1 MNDKKNLELAKLAK
15 KTLNSYQLCDSCL
28 GRLFRQVK
36 KRASNKQK
44 GELIRTHLKLKQETN
59 TQDCWLCEGL
69 IGEIDHF
76 ADLISDALQEYEFD
90 TFLVGSKIDEDIL
103 QREKELRDFTK
114 SDDTEPIK
122 MEINREVGKIL
133 EKKLRKTV
141 DFEKPD
147 ITTIVD
153 TAFDV
158 VDLQIHSLFIYGRYK
173 KFERGIPQTKWP
185 CIICRGRGCKS
196 CNYTGKTY
204 ETSVEEIISKKAVEL
219 TKGTDESFHG
229 CGREDI
235 DALMLGS
242 GRPFV
247 LEIKNPKKRNVDLKL
262 LGKETNSYAKDKV
275 EISNLR
281 FSDRKEIAR
290 IKNAEFQKTYRI
302 VIEGEKHINKEK
314 LKEAAQI
321 LQGKTIKQLTPTRV
335 AHRRANKVRDR
346 KIYNCNVESV
356 AGFIARLT
364 IETQSGTYIKE
375 LISGDNGKTKPN
387 ISEMIGIPCK
397 VKELDVIDIKG
408 E

>member
-1 MNDKKNLELAKLAK
+1 MNDKTLMLAE
-15 KTLNSYQLCDSCL
+15 KTVSAYHLCDSCL
-28 GRLFRQVK
+28 GRLFRQIEK
-36 KRASNKQK
+36 GSTNKQK
-44 GELIRTHLKLKQETN
+44 GTLIRNNLKQSKKTHAK
-59 TQDCWLCEGL
+59 DCWLCEGL
-69 IGEIDHF
+69 TGEIDHF
-76 ADLISDALQEYEFD
+76 VDLISGALKEYEFD
-90 TFLVGSKIDEDIL
+90 TFLIGSKIDEDIVE
-103 QREKELRDFTK
+103 REKELWDFI
-114 SDDTEPIK
+114 SSEDFEPIK

-133 EKKLRKTV
+133 EEELGKTV

-147 ITTIVD
+147 ITVIVD

-158 VDLQIHSLFIYGRYK
+158 VNLQIRPLFIYGRYK

-185 CIICRGRGCKS
+185 CRICRGKGCSS
-196 CNYTGKTY
+196 CNYTGKMY
-204 ETSVEEIISKKAVEL
+204 ETSVEELISKKAL
-219 TKGTDESFHG
+219 KRTKGNDESFHG

-247 LEIKNPKKRNVDLKL
+247 LEIKNPKKRTIDLAIL
-262 LGKETNSYAKDKV
+262 ISEINSYTKDRV

-290 IKNAEFQKTYRI
+290 IKNAEFQKTYYI
-302 VIEGEKHINKEK
+302 VIEGEKPIKKEK
-314 LKEAAQI
+314 LKEVAQI

-335 AHRRANKVRDR
+335 AHRRANKIRER
-346 KIYNCNVESV
+346 KIYNCELESV
-356 AGFIARLT
+356 EGSIARLT

-375 LISGDNGKTKPN
+375 LVSGDSGRTTPN

-397 VKELDVIDIKG
+397 VKELDVIEIKG

>member
-1 MNDKKNLELAKLAK
+1 MNDKTLTLAE
-15 KTLNSYQLCDSCL
+15 KTVSAYHLCDSCL
-28 GRLFRQVK
+28 GRLFRQIEK
-36 KRASNKQK
+36 GSTNKQK
-44 GELIRTHLKLKQETN
+44 GTLIRNNLKQSKKTHAK
-59 TQDCWLCEGL
+59 DCWLCEGL
-69 IGEIDHF
+69 TGEIDHF
-76 ADLISDALQEYEFD
+76 VDLISDALKEYEFD
-90 TFLVGSKIDEDIL
+90 TFLIGSKIDEDIVE
-103 QREKELRDFTK
+103 REKELWDFI
-114 SDDTEPIK
+114 SSEDFEPIK

-133 EKKLRKTV
+133 EEKLGKTV

-147 ITTIVD
+147 ITVIVD

-158 VDLQIHSLFIYGRYK
+158 VNLQIRPLFIYGRYK

-185 CIICRGRGCKS
+185 CRICRGKGCSS
-196 CNYTGKTY
+196 CNYTGKMY
-204 ETSVEEIISKKAVEL
+204 ETSVEELISKKAL
-219 TKGTDESFHG
+219 KRTKGNDESFHG

-247 LEIKNPKKRNVDLKL
+247 LEIKNPKKRTIDLVIL
-262 LGKETNSYAKDKV
+262 TSEINSYTKDRV

-290 IKNAEFQKTYRI
+290 IKNAEFQKTYYI
-302 VIEGEKHINKEK
+302 VIEGEKPIKKEK
-314 LKEAAQI
+314 LKEVAQI

-335 AHRRANKVRDR
+335 AHRRANKIRER
-346 KIYNCNVESV
+346 KIYNCELESV
-356 AGFIARLT
+356 EGSIARLT

-375 LISGDNGKTKPN
+375 LVSGDSGRTTPN

-397 VKELDVIDIKG
+397 VKELDVIEIKG

>member
-1 MNDKKNLELAKLAK
+1 MNDKILTLAE
-15 KTLNSYQLCDSCL
+15 KTVSAYHLCDSCL
-28 GRLFRQVK
+28 GRLFRQIEK
-36 KRASNKQK
+36 GSTNKQK
-44 GELIRTHLKLKQETN
+44 GTLIRNNLKQSKKTHAK
-59 TQDCWLCEGL
+59 DCWLCEGL
-69 IGEIDHF
+69 TGETDHF
-76 ADLISDALQEYEFD
+76 VDLISDALKEYEFD
-90 TFLVGSKIDEDIL
+90 TFLIGSKIDEDIVE
-103 QREKELRDFTK
+103 REKELWDFI
-114 SDDTEPIK
+114 SSEDFEPIK

-133 EKKLRKTV
+133 EEKLGKTV

-147 ITTIVD
+147 ITVIVN

-158 VDLQIHSLFIYGRYK
+158 VNLQIRPLFIYGRYK

-185 CIICRGRGCKS
+185 CRICRGKGCSS
-196 CNYTGKTY
+196 CNYTGKMY
-204 ETSVEEIISKKAVEL
+204 ETSVEELISKKAL
-219 TKGTDESFHG
+219 KRTKGNDESFHG

-247 LEIKNPKKRNVDLKL
+247 LEIKNPKKRTIDLAIL
-262 LGKETNSYAKDKV
+262 TSEINSYTKERV

-290 IKNAEFQKTYRI
+290 IKNAEFQKTYYI
-302 VIEGEKHINKEK
+302 VIEGEKPIKKEK
-314 LKEAAQI
+314 LKEVAQI

-335 AHRRANKVRDR
+335 AHRRANKIRER
-346 KIYNCNVESV
+346 KIYNCELESV
-356 AGFIARLT
+356 EGSIARLT

-375 LISGDNGKTKPN
+375 LVSGDSGRTTPN

-397 VKELDVIDIKG
+397 VKELDVIEIKG